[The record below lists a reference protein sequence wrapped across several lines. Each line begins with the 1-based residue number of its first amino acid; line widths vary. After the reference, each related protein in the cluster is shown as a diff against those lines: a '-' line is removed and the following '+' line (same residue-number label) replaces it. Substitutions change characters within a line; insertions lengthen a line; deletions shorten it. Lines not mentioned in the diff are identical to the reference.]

1 MTDLATVG
9 EVGVWGEPV
18 AVWVRPNGID
28 KFGVAYFGETCPP
41 GWVATAKPYYTRPLS
56 SFPKTENVEPSVST
70 SAQVEPVAWMH
81 KQGNYEEPS
90 LIELD
95 DHDLARGWEQYPLYT
110 RHQPASW
117 VGLTNEELLEAS
129 KIAEKGNYLVAFQR
143 IQQKLK
149 EKNA

>member
-18 AVWVRPNGID
+18 VWVRPNGID
-28 KFGVAYFGETCPP
+28 NFGVAHFGKTCPP
-41 GWVATAKPYYTRPLS
+41 GWVMAAKPYYTRPLS

-70 SAQVEPVAWMH
+70 SQEVEQCSNCA
-81 KQGNYEEPS
+81 S
-90 LIELD
+90 LMEQNTELD
-95 DHDLARGWEQYPLYT
+95 KKLSEWVTDMKIDSTNELEVPRAK
-110 RHQPASW
+110 W
-117 VGLTNEELLEAS
+117 VGLTDEELLEAA